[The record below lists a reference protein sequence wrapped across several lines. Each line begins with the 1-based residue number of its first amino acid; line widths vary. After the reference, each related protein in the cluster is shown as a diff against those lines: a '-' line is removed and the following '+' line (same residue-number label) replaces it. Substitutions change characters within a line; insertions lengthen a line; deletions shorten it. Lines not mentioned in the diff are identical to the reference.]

1 MLGRNETLA
10 LLHRQKYN
18 NEVYNRVI
26 IIRSVCRQLLLRV
39 IAWTGWLLI
48 ENKERKLD
56 SSYFPS

>member
-1 MLGRNETLA
+1 MLGRSETLA
-10 LLHRQKYN
+10 LFHRQKYN

-26 IIRSVCRQLLLRV
+26 IIRSVCRQPLLRV
-39 IAWTGWLLI
+39 MVWTGWLLI